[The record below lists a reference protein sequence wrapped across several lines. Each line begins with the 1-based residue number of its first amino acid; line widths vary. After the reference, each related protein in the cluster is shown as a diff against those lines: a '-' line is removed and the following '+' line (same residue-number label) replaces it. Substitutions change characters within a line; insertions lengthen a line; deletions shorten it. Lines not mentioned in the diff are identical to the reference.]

1 MTPTTAVLDAEPI
14 ADAETEPAELDV
26 FDRQP
31 TPVSELPDPATAVMR
46 LAQAIVDV
54 LFGRR
59 ALAQLNAWATPEVL
73 DQLRLAQC
81 VMASRPAAQR
91 MGWRSPRVIRVWV
104 TTPASGV
111 VEASVVVAASPRT
124 RALAL
129 RLEGLDGRWCCTA
142 MQAG

>member
-1 MTPTTAVLDAEPI
+1 MAPSTAVLDVEPT
-14 ADAETEPAELDV
+14 AETEPAEIDL

-31 TPVSELPDPATAVMR
+31 TPASELPDPTATVLQ

-59 ALAQLNAWATPEVL
+59 ALTQLNAWATPEVL

-91 MGWRSPRVIRVWV
+91 MGWRSPRVVRVRV

-111 VEASVVVAASPRT
+111 VEASAVVSASPRT

-129 RLEGLDGRWCCTA
+129 RLEGLDGKWCCTA
-142 MQAG
+142 MQVG